1 MRIQLH
7 VLQELLVAFCFTLGA
22 MLVLALP
29 AVAVSAIHKLQGV
42 EMKAV
47 LLYLPLLLSGLL
59 PYVLPLAF
67 LLAVVTTYGRI
78 AHDNEWTAIRMTG
91 RHPAWI
97 LVPGFFL
104 GAVLSVTTV
113 WMLSEVLPRVR
124 LKQSTYMVAAL
135 SDAVRELNPGRTE
148 IQIGEFFLTSRRRE
162 GRSFVDAQIYVPP
175 MGGEDAR
182 TLRADRVD
190 VRVEGTALLL
200 LFRNARAVVGG
211 AEVENGDMTLRVDLD
226 DMRQKKEDSF
236 DRMRYLTNTRIR
248 EELAQGAAWVE
259 PARAKDLRYELHYRM
274 SLGSVFLVFLLLGS
288 ATGLLQTRG
297 NQLPALA
304 AGAGYAL
311 AFYVL
316 HMRLGKQLADK
327 TFLPP
332 ELCAWAAI
340 VIGGLAGVWLCWKA
354 FRR

>member
-1 MRIQLH
+1 MRIQLY

-22 MLVLALP
+22 MIVLALP

-67 LLAVVTTYGRI
+67 LLAVVTTYGRL

-91 RHPAWI
+91 RHPVWI
-97 LVPGFFL
+97 LAPGFFL
-104 GAVLSVTTV
+104 GTLLSLATV

-124 LKQSTYMVAAL
+124 LKQSTYMITAL

-175 MGGEDAR
+175 MGDEEAR

-211 AEVENGDMTLRVDLD
+211 AEVENGDMTLRVDLE
-226 DMRQKKEDSF
+226 DMRQKREDSY
-236 DRMRYLTNTRIR
+236 DRMRYLTSGRIR
-248 EELAQGAAWVE
+248 DELTRKVE
-259 PARAKDLRYELHYRM
+259 PPREKELRYELHYRF

-288 ATGLLQTRG
+288 ATGLMQSRG

-316 HMRLGKQLADK
+316 HMRLGKQLAEK
-327 TFLPP
+327 TFVPP
-332 ELCAWAAI
+332 ELCAWTAI
-340 VIGGLAGVWLCWKA
+340 VIGGLAGAWLCWRA